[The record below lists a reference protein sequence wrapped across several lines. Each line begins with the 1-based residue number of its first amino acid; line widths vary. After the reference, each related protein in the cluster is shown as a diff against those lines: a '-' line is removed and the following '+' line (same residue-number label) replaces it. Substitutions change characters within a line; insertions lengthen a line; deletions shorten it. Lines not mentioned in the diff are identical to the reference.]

1 MYRKNTYKENVKK
14 TKFKR
19 VSGFET
25 CNIFWVKNNKAW
37 MTEHGDTALYFSI

>member
-1 MYRKNTYKENVKK
+1 MYRKKYKK
-14 TKFKR
+14 TSNKQNLR

-37 MTEHGDTALYFSI
+37 MTEHGDTAMYFSI